1 MPFNYS
7 YQSAMAGVGE
17 LAFSKREPGYVR
29 AQAFAILRRELS
41 PANPKSREIHHA
53 LGIAPHPEPAPR
65 PNHSPHLPEAPLSPE
80 QRKDF
85 HLNPDE
91 FFEAYEKIDAI
102 MRGEDVPLSEEE
114 ESTEEE
120 DEPQ

>member
-17 LAFSKREPGYVR
+17 LAFCKREPGYVR

-65 PNHSPHLPEAPLSPE
+65 PNHSPNLPGAPLTAE
-80 QRKDF
+80 QKKAL
-85 HLNPDE
+85 HLHPH
-91 FFEAYEKIDAI
+91 AI
-102 MRGEDVPLSEEE
+102 AVALMRGEDVPLMEDE

>member
-17 LAFSKREPGYVR
+17 LAFCKREPGYVR

-53 LGIAPHPEPAPR
+53 LGIVPHPEPPPR
-65 PNHSPHLPEAPLSPE
+65 PNHSPHLPEAPLTAE
-80 QRKDF
+80 QQKEF
-85 HLNPDE
+85 HLHSVH
-91 FFEAYEKIDAI
+91 AQAAAL
-102 MRGEDVPLSEEE
+102 MRGEDVPLTEDE
-114 ESTEEE
+114 ESEEEE

>member
-1 MPFNYS
+1 MPFNYT
-7 YQSAMAGVGE
+7 YQSAMNGVGE
-17 LAFSKREPGYVR
+17 LAFCKREPGYVR

-53 LGIAPHPEPAPR
+53 LGIEPHPEPAPR
-65 PNHSPHLPEAPLSPE
+65 PNHSHLPEAPLTPE
-80 QRKDF
+80 QQKDF
-85 HLNPDE
+85 HLNPIFQVYDE
-91 FFEAYEKIDAI
+91 VMALVHGDDVPF
-102 MRGEDVPLSEEE
+102 GEDE